1 MAEDTR
7 RRLIDGAI
15 ETVRRN
21 GIAGTSARTVAA
33 AAGVNQALVF
43 YHFGSVADL
52 LSEACHAATE
62 SDVARYRSRF
72 EAAGSLRE
80 LLALGRELHADQRDR
95 GNVTLL
101 AQLLAGA
108 QGDERL
114 ATATKAAIALWV
126 REIEDVLRR
135 VVAGSPIASVVDV
148 GGLAH
153 AISAAFVGMELF
165 EAVDPAGSQ
174 AALDALDRLGV
185 LLEVADDLGPV
196 AAAAVR
202 RRITRAA
209 PKPVL
214 DHG

>member
-33 AAGVNQALVF
+33 TAGVNQALVF

-52 LSEACHAATE
+52 LNEACRTATAE
-62 SDVARYRSRF
+62 DVERYREQF
-72 EAAGSLRE
+72 AGIASLRD
-80 LLALGRELHADQRDR
+80 LLTLGRELHADQRDR

-101 AQLLAGA
+101 AQMLAGA

-114 ATATKAAIALWV
+114 AAATRESIALWV
-126 REIEDVLRR
+126 REIETVLRR
-135 VVAGSPIASVVDV
+135 VVAGSPIEPVVDV
-148 GGLAH
+148 TGLAH
-153 AISAAFVGMELF
+153 AVSAAFVGMELF
-165 EAVDPAGSQ
+165 EAVDPAGSS
-174 AALDALDRLGV
+174 AALDALDRLGI

-196 AAAAVR
+196 ASSALR
-202 RRITRAA
+202 RRIRAA
-209 PKPVL
+209 TA
-214 DHG
+214 GQN

>member
-52 LSEACHAATE
+52 LGEACRVATAE
-62 SDVARYRSRF
+62 NVELYRERF
-72 EAAGSLRE
+72 DGIRDLRSL
-80 LLALGRELHADQRDR
+80 LGLGRELHADQRDR

-101 AQLLAGA
+101 GQMLAGA

-114 ATATKAAIALWV
+114 ATATREAIGLWV
-126 REIEDVLRR
+126 REIEAVLRR
-135 VVAGSPIASVVDV
+135 VVAGSPIEPVVDV
-148 GGLAH
+148 TGLAH
-153 AISAAFVGMELF
+153 AVSAAFVGMELF
-165 EAVDPAGSQ
+165 EAVDPAGSTG
-174 AALDALDRLGV
+174 ALDALDRLGI

-196 AAAAVR
+196 ASAALR
-202 RRITRAA
+202 RRIRSATA
-209 PKPVL
+209 
-214 DHG
+214 GQN

>member
-52 LSEACHAATE
+52 LNEACRVSTAE
-62 SDVARYRSRF
+62 DVARYRERF
-72 EAAGSLRE
+72 ASVTSLRG
-80 LLALGRELHADQRDR
+80 LLALGRELHTDQRER

-101 AQLLAGA
+101 AQMLAGA

-114 ATATKAAIALWV
+114 ASATSEAIQLWV
-126 REIEDVLRR
+126 REIESVLRR
-135 VVAGSPIASVVDV
+135 VVAGSPIEPVVDV
-148 GGLAH
+148 PGLAH
-153 AISAAFVGMELF
+153 AVSAAFVGMELF
-165 EAVDPAGSQ
+165 EAVDPAGSS
-174 AALDALDRLGV
+174 AALDALDRLGI

-196 AAAAVR
+196 ASAALR
-202 RRITRAA
+202 RRIRAA
-209 PKPVL
+209 T
-214 DHG
+214 

>member
-15 ETVRRN
+15 DTVRRN

-52 LSEACHAATE
+52 LNEACRVSTAE
-62 SDVARYRSRF
+62 DVDRYRERF
-72 EAAGSLRE
+72 AAVTSLRE
-80 LLALGRELHADQRDR
+80 LLALGRELHADQRER

-101 AQLLAGA
+101 AQMLAGA

-114 ATATKAAIALWV
+114 ASATSEAIKLWV
-126 REIEDVLRR
+126 REIESVLRR
-135 VVAGSPIASVVDV
+135 VVAGSPIEPVVDV
-148 GGLAH
+148 SGLAS
-153 AISAAFVGMELF
+153 AVSAAFVGMELF
-165 EAVDPAGSQ
+165 EAVDPAGSS
-174 AALDALDRLGV
+174 AALDALDRLGI

-196 AAAAVR
+196 ASTALR
-202 RRITRAA
+202 RRIRSATRE
-209 PKPVL
+209 
-214 DHG
+214 

>member
-7 RRLIDGAI
+7 RRLIEGAI

-52 LSEACHAATE
+52 LSEACMTAT
-62 SDVARYRSRF
+62 SADVTRYRERF
-72 EAAGSLRE
+72 GRIASLRE
-80 LLALGRELHADQRDR
+80 LLALGRELHADQRER
-95 GNVTLL
+95 GNVMLL

-108 QGDERL
+108 QGDARL
-114 ATATKAAIALWV
+114 ATATSAAISLWV

-135 VVAGSPIASVVDV
+135 LVTGSPIAPVVDV
-148 GGLAH
+148 PGLAH
-153 AISAAFVGMELF
+153 AMSASFVGLELF
-165 EAVDPAGSQ
+165 EAVDPAGTESAL
-174 AALDALDRLGV
+174 AALDLLGV

-196 AAAAVR
+196 ATAAVR
-202 RRITRAA
+202 RRIARAV
-209 PKPVL
+209 P
-214 DHG
+214 